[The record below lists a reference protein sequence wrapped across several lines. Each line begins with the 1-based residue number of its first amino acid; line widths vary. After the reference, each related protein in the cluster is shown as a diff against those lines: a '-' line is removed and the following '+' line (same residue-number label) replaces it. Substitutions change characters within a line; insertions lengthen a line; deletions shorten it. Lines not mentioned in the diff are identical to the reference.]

1 MDLNTYK
8 LMHLVGMA
16 LVLMSLG
23 ARALCLTASPSSPG
37 PCGLWCRS

>member
-23 ARALCLTASPSSPG
+23 ARAFFAMQG
-37 PCGLWCRS
+37 GRH